1 MWTGF
6 LSENI
11 HLFPNFKHLCKLR
24 LQLVEHSLRKSR
36 DIQKRLFGE
45 VSGMEST
52 SEETT
57 QEDVSAP
64 AVVTENIREQLV
76 SSTSSINLNLL

>member
-11 HLFPNFKHLCKLR
+11 HLFPNFKHLCRLR
-24 LQLVEHSLRKSR
+24 LQLLESSLRKSR

-45 VSGMEST
+45 VSEMEST
-52 SEETT
+52 SEETP
-57 QEDVSAP
+57 QEDLSPP

-76 SSTSSINLNLL
+76 S